1 MDAHGRLI
9 EALREHALVLGEVTL
24 TSGAKAQ
31 YYVDAKRAILLPG
44 GFLALGE
51 LLAER
56 AREWGATA
64 VGGMTMGADAV
75 TCAALA
81 GGADVKGFFVRKE
94 AKAHGLVAPHRGP
107 AAGRRRPLPR
117 RRGRRQHRRLDDRG
131 DRGAAGGR
139 PRDLRRR
146 QRARP
151 AGRRRRA
158 DRGGRGR
165 AVRRARHDRRRLP
178 GAPRPRGERQRSAPR
193 DRVEVDPDDEQR
205 RAHRAHAGGVQPRER
220 AAARGVVAVE
230 EVRGARRASRAAGGA
245 ARAGRPRCCARRPP
259 GGPSRRRSRTCP
271 CRGSRPKLTGVRRG
285 SPLFRPVV
293 SSSATPGARPRAAS
307 ARIGGLSSLTCSA
320 VTSLRLRSIAPS
332 LAARRRAPAC
342 GAHVSGA
349 GALGIGT

>member
-24 TSGAKAQ
+24 TSGLTAQ

-56 AREWGATA
+56 AAQWGATA

-94 AKAHGLVAPHRGP
+94 AKAHGLSRRIEGPLLDAPRTAASSSRTSSAP
-107 AAGRRRPLPR
+107 AARRSPRSRRCRRPGTR
-117 RRGRRQHRRLDDRG
+117 S
-131 DRGAAGGR
+131 
-139 PRDLRRR
+139 RRR

-165 AVRRARHDRRRLP
+165 ALRRARHDRRHLP
-178 GAPRPRGERQRSAPR
+178 GAPRPLPDSAAVPARTGRG
-193 DRVEVDPDDEQR
+193 R
-205 RAHRAHAGGVQPRER
+205 RARR
-220 AAARGVVAVE
+220 AAPCPSRARSPRSGATASAAGPA
-230 EVRGARRASRAAGGA
+230 RRRRRAGARCPRASRAAGGR

-271 CRGSRPKLTGVRRG
+271 CRARG
-285 SPLFRPVV
+285 
-293 SSSATPGARPRAAS
+293 
-307 ARIGGLSSLTCSA
+307 
-320 VTSLRLRSIAPS
+320 RS
-332 LAARRRAPAC
+332 
-342 GAHVSGA
+342 
-349 GALGIGT
+349 